1 MKKLHA
7 SLTAAALA
15 MATSGTALAE
25 VSANIG
31 VTSNYI
37 WRGVTQTD
45 DGAAVQGGIDYAHDM
60 GFYLGT
66 WASNIK
72 WGPDMSSGAEVDFYG
87 GFANEYNDFGYDL
100 GLIYYYYPDSDY
112 SDSNFYEIY
121 GSGSWKW
128 LELGLAY
135 TLGGDA
141 DNDAPFS
148 SGDLYYYGAVSF
160 DLANDWS
167 IGGTVGRYAF
177 DTSRTWRVVEND
189 AENPSYN
196 YGQLDIGKGAGDF
209 GDFTF
214 SVSKA
219 GKASGDDDTKF
230 WVAWAKTF

>member
-7 SLTAAALA
+7 SLVAASLA
-15 MATSGTALAE
+15 TVLAPAAHAE
-25 VSANIG
+25 LSANIG
-31 VTSNYI
+31 VTSNYM

-45 DGAAVQGGIDYAHDM
+45 DGAAVQGGIDWGHDS

-72 WGPDMSSGAEVDFYG
+72 WATDLSSGVEVDFYG
-87 GFANEYNDFGYDL
+87 GYGGEFNDFGYDL
-100 GLIYYYYPDSDY
+100 GLVYYYYPDSDY
-112 SDSNFYEIY
+112 EDSNFYEIY

-141 DNDAPFS
+141 DSDAPFS
-148 SGDLYYYGAVSF
+148 SGDLYYYGTLSF

-167 IGGTVGRYAF
+167 IGGTIGRYDF
-177 DTSRTWRVVEND
+177 DTSKTWRSIFND
-189 AENPSYN
+189 GVNPN
-196 YGQLDIGKGAGDF
+196 YTHYQLDVGKGAGDF

-219 GKASGDDDTKF
+219 DEESGDDDTKF
-230 WVAWAKTF
+230 WVAWTKTF